1 MSNKL
6 TYEELE
12 REIGRL
18 EKEVD
23 DRKQTERELQ
33 EERDRA
39 QRYLE
44 IAGVTL
50 VVLNSDQTVQLI
62 NRKGCDVLGYEPD
75 TAVMV
80 SVAPSTKLASLRIHE
95 IICKPIMSP

>member
-12 REIGRL
+12 RKIERL

-23 DRKQTERELQ
+23 DRKRTEKELQ

-44 IAGVTL
+44 IAGVIL
-50 VVLNSDQTVQLI
+50 VALNSDQTVQLCLFRFAI
-62 NRKGCDVLGYEPD
+62 
-75 TAVMV
+75 V
-80 SVAPSTKLASLRIHE
+80 SVRKEVVVKCSD
-95 IICKPIMSP
+95 